1 MVRRVS
7 FRSMPTTKSRAL
19 WVIAPIALLGV
30 AAALAL
36 KTCSAL
42 TPTPPPL
49 NSAVTI
55 VRPTPNVLTRIR
67 DLKRLESVSFHME
80 RVIDLSEKQSRLF
93 GLVETE
99 DALLLVAAA
108 DVRAGVDLERL
119 EPGDIEVDAAIGRA
133 KIRLPPAEIFGAALD
148 NQRTYVHTRRTGVL
162 AQRQENLETRARQ
175 EAERTLADAAL
186 EAGILP
192 RAEDN
197 AARLIGELVR
207 SLGFEEVQVTVRGR
221 DEAPPQSAT
230 SGQPAPL
237 GSDVSR

>member
-1 MVRRVS
+1 
-7 FRSMPTTKSRAL
+7 MPNPKSRTAL
-19 WVIAPIALLGV
+19 WFVVPVVVLGFG
-30 AAALAL
+30 AALML
-36 KTCSAL
+36 KTCAAL
-42 TPTPPPL
+42 TPSLPPAS
-49 NSAVTI
+49 SAVTV

-80 RVIDLSEKQSRLF
+80 RVIDLTEKQARLF

-108 DVRAGVDLERL
+108 DVRAGIDLERL
-119 EPGDIEVDAAIGRA
+119 EPGDIDVDPANGRA
-133 KIRLPPAEIFGAALD
+133 TIQLPPAEIFGASLD

-175 EAERTLADAAL
+175 EAERTLADAAR

-197 AARLIGELVR
+197 ATRLIAELVR
-207 SLGFEEVQVTVRGR
+207 ALGYDRVEVNVRGR
-221 DEAPPQSAT
+221 AVMPPHSAT
-230 SGQPAPL
+230 PGQLAPAP
-237 GSDVSR
+237 SDVSR

>member
-1 MVRRVS
+1 MPI
-7 FRSMPTTKSRAL
+7 RSRGLL
-19 WVIAPIALLGV
+19 WAILPIAIFGV
-30 AAALAL
+30 GAAIAV

-49 NSAVTI
+49 SSAVTI

-80 RVIDLSEKQSRLF
+80 RVIDLTEKQARLF

-108 DVRAGVDLERL
+108 DVRAGIDLGRL
-119 EPGDIEVDAAIGRA
+119 EPGDIEVDVANGRA
-133 KIRLPPAEIFGAALD
+133 KIQLPSAEIFGVALD

-175 EAERTLADAAL
+175 EAERTLADAAR

-197 AARLIGELVR
+197 AARLVGELVR
-207 SLGFEEVQVTVRGR
+207 SLGYDEVEVSVRGR
-221 DEAPPQSAT
+221 VMKLPQSAT
-230 SGQPAPL
+230 LGQAAPGSSGL
-237 GSDVSR
+237 SH

>member
-1 MVRRVS
+1 MLT
-7 FRSMPTTKSRAL
+7 RSRGLL
-19 WVIAPIALLGV
+19 WLIAPIAFLGI
-30 AAALAL
+30 AAALAV

-42 TPTPPPL
+42 VPAPPAVS
-49 NSAVTI
+49 SAVTI

-108 DVRAGVDLERL
+108 DVRAGIDLGRL
-119 EPGDIEVDAAIGRA
+119 EPGDIEVDAAKGRA
-133 KIRLPPAEIFGAALD
+133 RITLPPAEIFGVALD
-148 NQRTYVHTRRTGVL
+148 SQRTYVHTRRTGVL

-175 EAERTLADAAL
+175 EAERTLADAAH

-207 SLGFEEVQVTVRGR
+207 SLGYDEVEVTVRGR
-221 DEAPPQSAT
+221 VGSPPQSAT
-230 SGQPAPL
+230 LGQAAPAASG
-237 GSDVSR
+237 VSR

>member
-1 MVRRVS
+1 
-7 FRSMPTTKSRAL
+7 MPTRPRGLL
-19 WVIAPIALLGV
+19 WVIIPIAVFGV
-30 AAALAL
+30 GAAVAV

-42 TPTPPPL
+42 TPTPPPFS
-49 NSAVTI
+49 SAATI
-55 VRPTPNVLTRIR
+55 VRPSPNVLTRIR

-80 RVIDLSEKQSRLF
+80 RVIDLSEKQARLF

-108 DVRAGVDLERL
+108 DVRAGVDLGRL
-119 EPGDIEVDAAIGRA
+119 EPGDIEVDAANGRA
-133 KIRLPPAEIFGAALD
+133 KIRLPSAEIFGVALD

-175 EAERTLADAAL
+175 EAERTLADAAR

-207 SLGFEEVQVTVRGR
+207 SLGYDDVEVTVRGR
-221 DEAPPQSAT
+221 VATPPQSAT
-230 SGQPAPL
+230 LGQAAPAA
-237 GSDVSR
+237 SDVSR